1 VEVQNT
7 SKNLAQAKAKKS
19 WREKLAAY
27 KHLPQIKPIPEKMRK
42 RHGEGTI
49 LIPHPL
55 EVDAAIKC
63 LQEHQLA
70 TITQISNSLAQGHG
84 TTIGCTVTTGIFA
97 WIVAHAAH
105 EAELDGEV
113 KFAPYWRLIKA
124 GGELN
129 PKYPGGIENLIP
141 RLEAEGHTVVQK
153 GRRFFVENYEQ
164 KLIKVNEVFKSL
176 KPMQATQNGA

>member
-1 VEVQNT
+1 MV
-7 SKNLAQAKAKKS
+7 
-19 WREKLAAY
+19 
-27 KHLPQIKPIPEKMRK
+27 
-42 RHGEGTI
+42 
-49 LIPHPL
+49 IPHPL
-55 EVDAAIKC
+55 EVGRRLSSACPNINWLLCLKLAIIC
-63 LQEHQLA
+63 Q
-70 TITQISNSLAQGHG
+70 NCMPP
-84 TTIGCTVTTGIFA
+84 TIGCTVTTGIFA

>member
-1 VEVQNT
+1 MQTQKANR
-7 SKNLAQAKAKKS
+7 KLATGKPKKS
-19 WREKLAAY
+19 WREKLVAH
-27 KHLPQIKPIPEKMRK
+27 KQLPQIKTIPEKMRK
-42 RHGEGTI
+42 RHGEGT
-49 LIPHPL
+49 LVIPHPL

-63 LQEHQLA
+63 VPEHQLA
-70 TITQISNSLAQGHG
+70 TVSQISDHLSKLHATN
-84 TTIGCTVTTGIFA
+84 IGCTVTTGIFA

-164 KLIKVNEVFKSL
+164 KLIKVNEVFQSL